1 MLLSDILTPKIG
13 LGGFFDAL
21 ERGVPLVLHVLTC
34 RYLRSKDSYNTMNFS
49 TALKIADVDDYIS
62 PSLECIK
69 PVKIPQF
76 VGKTESITISED
88 GTYVATNDSG
98 EKYTLAKAKIDL
110 NDCLSCSGC
119 ITTAETVLVSQH
131 SVDTFL
137 NLLKEREK
145 YEIVM
150 ALSPQS
156 LASLTASLQR
166 GGESSLP
173 QGVVEAFA
181 KVSKEGRPTMRSVRA
196 FCTHLLHSHGVVS
209 QPLLDTTWSRD
220 VTLAAT
226 AEEFVSA
233 FADHAD
239 APKLPVLTGI
249 CPGWVCYA
257 EKTHFKVPSK
267 STSGDVG
274 GDSNREE
281 PFLLQHISRV
291 RSPQQLLAGVLKQA
305 AGGTSERRLFLVFV
319 MPCYDKKLEASR
331 SQFLLHGDDGVAEK
345 EADLV
350 LGTNEFVAVL
360 DAIREKPAAVP
371 VDTRPDENPLDQR
384 LFQLL
389 GREWREG
396 SGGYAFAVLR
406 HAAEQLFHLHLP
418 LDVTEDL
425 RVLTR
430 HLGNNDLQE
439 ILLFDS
445 VEDCEAAA
453 RSAPVGR
460 TPYRHTEA
468 TPTPLLAFLVANGF
482 RNIQTVVQQLKRA
495 HTKAHSRHSTVRA
508 EAPFDFVEIMAC
520 PNGCLNGGAQLKTD
534 LADVSQAYFSLG
546 QKDVL
551 RSKVAQQ
558 LFASLDHANK
568 RRTCY
573 TTYQAVPKVEI
584 TNPSVLKW

>member
-1 MLLSDILTPKIG
+1 M
-13 LGGFFDAL
+13 
-21 ERGVPLVLHVLTC
+21 H
-34 RYLRSKDSYNTMNFS
+34 FS
-49 TALKIADVDDYIS
+49 AALKIADVDDYIS

-69 PVKIPQF
+69 PVKIPRS
-76 VGKTESITISED
+76 VDETKSITIGED
-88 GTYVATNDSG
+88 GTYVATNESG

-145 YEIVM
+145 YEVVV

-166 GGESSLP
+166 GSESSFP
-173 QGVVEAFA
+173 QRVREAFA
-181 KVSKEGRPTMRSVRA
+181 KVSEESGTTMSNVRT
-196 FCTHLLHSHGVVS
+196 FCARLLHSHGAVS
-209 QPLLDTTWSRD
+209 RPFLDTTWSRD
-220 VTLAAT
+220 VTLAVT
-226 AEEFVSA
+226 AKEFVSA
-233 FADHAD
+233 FADHSD
-239 APKLPVLTGI
+239 APKLPILTGI

-291 RSPQQLLAGVLKQA
+291 RSPQQLLAGVLKRA
-305 AGGTSERRLFLVFV
+305 AGGTSDSERRLFLVFV

-331 SQFLLHGDDGVAEK
+331 SQFLLYSGDGVTTK

-350 LGTNEFVAVL
+350 LGTNEFVTVL
-360 DAIREKPAAVP
+360 DAILQKPTTLP
-371 VDTRPDENPLDQR
+371 VDTRSEDNPLDQR
-384 LFQLL
+384 LSQLL
-389 GREWREG
+389 GREWKEEAEEKDGGSCTYRHAGSG

-406 HAAEQLFHLHLP
+406 HAAEQLFHIHLP
-418 LDVTEDL
+418 PVVTEDP

-430 HLGNNDLQE
+430 HLGNHDLQE
-439 ILLFDS
+439 ILLFNS
-445 VEDCEAAA
+445 VEECEAAD
-453 RSAPVGR
+453 RSAPAGR
-460 TPYRHTEA
+460 TPYRHA
-468 TPTPLLAFLVANGF
+468 GAMPTPLLAFLVANGF

-495 HTKAHSRHSTVRA
+495 HIKAHSRCSTVRA

-520 PNGCLNGGAQLKTD
+520 PSGK
-534 LADVSQAYFSLG
+534 
-546 QKDVL
+546 
-551 RSKVAQQ
+551 
-558 LFASLDHANK
+558 
-568 RRTCY
+568 
-573 TTYQAVPKVEI
+573 
-584 TNPSVLKW
+584 

>member
-1 MLLSDILTPKIG
+1 M
-13 LGGFFDAL
+13 
-21 ERGVPLVLHVLTC
+21 H
-34 RYLRSKDSYNTMNFS
+34 FS
-49 TALKIADVDDYIS
+49 AALKIADVDDYIS

-69 PVKIPQF
+69 PVKIPRS
-76 VGKTESITISED
+76 VDETKSITIGED
-88 GTYVATNDSG
+88 GTYVATNESG

-145 YEIVM
+145 YEVVV

-166 GGESSLP
+166 GSESSFP
-173 QGVVEAFA
+173 QRVREAFA
-181 KVSKEGRPTMRSVRA
+181 KVSEESGTTMSNVRT
-196 FCTHLLHSHGVVS
+196 FCARLLHSHGAVS
-209 QPLLDTTWSRD
+209 RPFLDTTWSRD
-220 VTLAAT
+220 VTLAVT
-226 AEEFVSA
+226 AKEFVSA
-233 FADHAD
+233 FADHSD
-239 APKLPVLTGI
+239 APKLPILTGI

-291 RSPQQLLAGVLKQA
+291 RSPQQLLAGVLKRA
-305 AGGTSERRLFLVFV
+305 AGGTSDSERRLFLVFV

-331 SQFLLHGDDGVAEK
+331 SQFLLYSGDGVTTK

-350 LGTNEFVAVL
+350 LGTNEFVTVL
-360 DAIREKPAAVP
+360 DAILQKPTTLP
-371 VDTRPDENPLDQR
+371 VDTRSEDNPLDQR
-384 LFQLL
+384 LSQLL
-389 GREWREG
+389 GREWKEEAEEKDGGSCTYRHAGSG

-406 HAAEQLFHLHLP
+406 HAAEQLFHIHLP
-418 LDVTEDL
+418 PVVTEDP

-430 HLGNNDLQE
+430 HLGNHDLQE
-439 ILLFDS
+439 ILLFNS
-445 VEDCEAAA
+445 VEECEAAD
-453 RSAPVGR
+453 RSAPAGR
-460 TPYRHTEA
+460 TPYRHA
-468 TPTPLLAFLVANGF
+468 GAMPTPLLAFLVANGF

-495 HTKAHSRHSTVRA
+495 HIKAHSRCSTVRA

-520 PNGCLNGGAQLKTD
+520 PSGCLNGGAQLKTD
-534 LADVSQAYFSLG
+534 LPDVSQVYFSLE
-546 QKDVL
+546 QQDIL
-551 RSKVAQQ
+551 QSEISKQ
-558 LFASLDHANK
+558 LHASLDPISK
-568 RRTCY
+568 QRVCY
-573 TTYQAVPKVEI
+573 TTYKAVPKVEI

>member
-1 MLLSDILTPKIG
+1 
-13 LGGFFDAL
+13 
-21 ERGVPLVLHVLTC
+21 
-34 RYLRSKDSYNTMNFS
+34 MNFS

-76 VGKTESITISED
+76 VGKTGSITIGED

-98 EKYTLAKAKIDL
+98 EKYTLSKAKIDL

-145 YEIVM
+145 YEILV

-156 LASLTASLQR
+156 LASLTASLQ
-166 GGESSLP
+166 GGGGSSLP

-181 KVSKEGRPTMRSVRA
+181 KVSEGSRPTMQSVRA
-196 FCTHLLHSHGVVS
+196 FCAHLLHSHGVVS

-220 VTLAAT
+220 VTLVAT

-239 APKLPVLTGI
+239 APKLPILTGI

-274 GDSNREE
+274 GDNNREE

-305 AGGTSERRLFLVFV
+305 ASGTSERRLFLVFV

-331 SQFLLHGDDGVAEK
+331 SQFLLHGDGVAEK

-360 DAIREKPAAVP
+360 DAIREKPAAAP

-396 SGGYAFAVLR
+396 AEGKDKDPCTYRHAGSGSGGYAFAVLR
-406 HAAEQLFHLHLP
+406 HAAEQLFHLHVP
-418 LDVTEDL
+418 LDVTEDP

-495 HTKAHSRHSTVRA
+495 HTRAHSRHSTVRA

-520 PNGCLNGGAQLKTD
+520 PNGCLNGGAQLKTAI
-534 LADVSQAYFSLG
+534 ADVSQAYFSLG

-551 RSKVAQQ
+551 KSEVAQQ
-558 LFASLDHANK
+558 LLASLDHANK

>member
-1 MLLSDILTPKIG
+1 MCLAKYKQD
-13 LGGFFDAL
+13 
-21 ERGVPLVLHVLTC
+21 
-34 RYLRSKDSYNTMNFS
+34 TMNFS
-49 TALKIADVDDYIS
+49 TALKIADIDDYIS

-76 VGKTESITISED
+76 VGKTESITITED
-88 GTYVATNDSG
+88 GTYVATNNSG

-131 SVDTFL
+131 SVNTFL

-145 YEIVM
+145 HEIVV

-173 QGVVEAFA
+173 QRVMEAFA
-181 KVSKEGRPTMRSVRA
+181 KVGGEGEPTMQKVRA
-196 FCTHLLHSHGVVS
+196 FCARLLHSHGVVS

-220 VTLAAT
+220 VTLTAI
-226 AEEFVSA
+226 AEEFVNA
-233 FADHAD
+233 FADHSD
-239 APKLPVLTGI
+239 VPKLPILTGI

-257 EKTHFKVPSK
+257 EKTHFKVPPK
-267 STSGDVG
+267 SAGGDVG
-274 GDSNREE
+274 GDSNKEE
-281 PFLLQHISRV
+281 SFLLQHMSRV

-305 AGGTSERRLFLVFV
+305 ASGTSERCLFLVFV

-331 SQFLLHGDDGVAEK
+331 SQFLLYGDGGAAEK

-360 DAIREKPAAVP
+360 DAILEKPTTVP
-371 VDTRPDENPLDQR
+371 LDMGSKENPLDQR

-389 GREWREG
+389 GQEWREKDGGPSTYRHAGSG

-406 HAAEQLFHLHLP
+406 HAAEHLFHIHLP
-418 LDVTEDL
+418 LDVTGDP

-445 VEDCEAAA
+445 VEKCEAAA
-453 RSAPVGR
+453 RSAPTGR

-468 TPTPLLAFLVANGF
+468 TPTSLLAFLVANGF

-495 HTKAHSRHSTVRA
+495 HTRAHSHHSTVRT

-520 PNGCLNGGAQLKTD
+520 PAGCLNGGAQLKMD
-534 LADVSQAYFSLG
+534 LADVSQVYFALE

-551 RSKVAQQ
+551 GGETAQY
-558 LFASLDHANK
+558 LFASIDPANK
-568 RRTCY
+568 QRACC
-573 TTYQAVPKVEI
+573 TTYQTVPKVEI